1 MSEIEGCE
9 IDSSGNTSEETNV
22 GMALQELDITIRQRS
37 GRSNANAD
45 ALSRAQLDLEEDSS
59 LSETERV
66 IATLEEEEVDL
77 PTLQ

>member
-1 MSEIEGCE
+1 MSEIGGCE